1 MVAMI
6 ANGWHLRQMGKSSSV
21 QNVTLTVNLMRL
33 KNGLTL
39 TQIVRKEKIMFW
51 HILEII
57 RTVVPCAILIIQ
69 LAMLNG
75 WTL

>member
-1 MVAMI
+1 
-6 ANGWHLRQMGKSSSV
+6 
-21 QNVTLTVNLMRL
+21 
-33 KNGLTL
+33 
-39 TQIVRKEKIMFW
+39 MFW